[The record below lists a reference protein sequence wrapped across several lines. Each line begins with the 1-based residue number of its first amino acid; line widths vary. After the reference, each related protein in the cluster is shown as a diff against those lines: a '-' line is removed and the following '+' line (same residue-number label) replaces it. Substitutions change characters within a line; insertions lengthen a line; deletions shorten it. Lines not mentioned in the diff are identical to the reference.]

1 MPRPSTDGPVEKQAL
16 TTTSGARKPRSHG
29 PPINALAADLT
40 RQLGPRK
47 VLHQLSERLNYRYD
61 AIQFGVTPLAVVLP
75 ESTADV
81 VAAVKAARAA
91 GVPVVGRGA
100 GSGLSGGSAPMQ
112 EALVIAFTRMTALQ
126 VFPERREAIAQPG
139 VITLKVTEA
148 ARPHG
153 LIYPPDPAS
162 FRTSTI
168 GGNLAENAGGP
179 MCLKY
184 GVTGDYVTALEFVD
198 AAGDVHRVTR
208 DAYDLAGLLIGS
220 EGTLGLI
227 TEATLRLIPPAKF
240 TRTLMAHFAEVGQA
254 AEAVSAAIA
263 AGAVPAKLEFMD
275 RACTNAIE
283 DYLHLGL
290 PREAEAVIL
299 VDTDGNDLDT
309 VTGEL
314 DLVQQAC
321 AAAGGVTRLARDPA
335 EADALWQARRSIS
348 PALGRIRP
356 QRMNE
361 DIVVPRSTLPDV
373 VREIRAL
380 GDASGFHLV
389 QFGHIGDG
397 NLHPNIMFDPR
408 TESPQAVHDLAHRIA
423 LVALRHGGVLSGEH
437 GIGTMKRDFMTD
449 ALDPA
454 TLNALRD
461 VKRALDPAGTLNPG
475 KILPDPQTPEAPH
488 AHP

>member
-1 MPRPSTDGPVEKQAL
+1 MAVEKQAL
-16 TTTSGARKPRSHG
+16 TTNSRARKPRSEG
-29 PPINALAADLT
+29 VPDNALATELV
-40 RQLGPRK
+40 RLLGAKK
-47 VLHQLSERLNYRYD
+47 VLHHLSERLNYRYD

-91 GVPVVGRGA
+91 GVPIIGRGA
-100 GSGLSGGSAPMQ
+100 GSGLSGGVTPLQ
-112 EALVIAFTRMTALQ
+112 ESLVISFTRMTGLQ
-126 VFPERREAIAQPG
+126 IFPERREAVAQPG
-139 VITLKVTEA
+139 VVTLKVTEA

-153 LIYPPDPAS
+153 LFYPPDPAS

-168 GGNLAENAGGP
+168 GGNLGENAGGP
-179 MCLKY
+179 LCFKY
-184 GVTGDYVTALEFVD
+184 GVTGDYVKELEFVD
-198 AAGDVHRVTR
+198 ADGEVHRVTR
-208 DAYDLAGLLIGS
+208 EAFDLAGLLIGS

-227 TEATLRLIPPAKF
+227 TEATLRLIPPPKF

-283 DYLHLGL
+283 DFLHLGL
-290 PREAEAVIL
+290 PREAEALVL
-299 VDTDGNDLDT
+299 VDTDGDDLDT
-309 VTGEL
+309 VTQEL
-314 DLVQQAC
+314 MLVEQAC
-321 AAAGGVTRLARDPA
+321 RNAGGVVKLAADPA
-335 EADALWQARRSIS
+335 QADALWQARRSIS

-361 DIVVPRSTLPDV
+361 DIVVPRSVLPDV

-380 GDASGFHLV
+380 GDASPFHLV

-408 TESPQAVHDLAHRIA
+408 TEDEAAVHDLAHQIA
-423 LVALRHGGVLSGEH
+423 LVAIRHGGVLSGEH
-437 GIGTMKRDFMTD
+437 GIGTMKRDFMRD
-449 ALDPA
+449 ALDPV
-454 TLNALRD
+454 TLGALWD
-461 VKRALDPAGTLNPG
+461 VKRALDPAGRLNPG
-475 KILPDPQTPEAPH
+475 KILPELMVEDGR
-488 AHP
+488 

>member
-1 MPRPSTDGPVEKQAL
+1 MTL
-16 TTTSGARKPRSHG
+16 THELSRT
-29 PPINALAADLT
+29 
-40 RQLGPRK
+40 LGPHK
-47 VLHQLSERLNYRYD
+47 VLTHPAERSNYRYD

-81 VAAVKAARAA
+81 VAAVRVARAA
-91 GVPVVGRGA
+91 GVPIIGRGA
-100 GSGLSGGSAPMQ
+100 ASGLSGGVVPLQ
-112 EALVIAFTRMTALQ
+112 ESLVISFTRMTRLSI
-126 VFPERREAIAQPG
+126 FPERREAVAQPG

-148 ARPHG
+148 AKPHG

-168 GGNLAENAGGP
+168 GGNLGENAGGP
-179 MCLKY
+179 MCFKY
-184 GVTGDYVTALEFVD
+184 GVTGDYVRALEFVD
-198 AAGDVHRVTR
+198 ESGEVHRVTR

-227 TEATLRLIPPAKF
+227 TEATLRLIPPPKH

-275 RACTNAIE
+275 RACTNAVE

-290 PREAEAVIL
+290 PRDAEAVLL
-299 VDTDGNDLDT
+299 VDTDGDDLEI
-309 VTGEL
+309 VEEER
-314 DLVQQAC
+314 DLVEAAC
-321 AAAGGVTRLARDPA
+321 LKAGGVVRRAADNA
-335 EADALWQARRSIS
+335 ESDALWQARRSIS

-361 DIVVPRSTLPDV
+361 DIVVPRSALPEV
-373 VREIRAL
+373 VRQIRAL
-380 GDASGFHLV
+380 GDSSGFHLV

-408 TESPQAVHDLAHRIA
+408 TESTEAVHDLAHKIA
-423 LVALRHGGVLSGEH
+423 LVAIEHGGVLSGEH

-449 ALDPA
+449 AVDPV
-454 TLNALRD
+454 TLGALWD
-461 VKRALDPAGTLNPG
+461 VKRALDPTLALNPG
-475 KILPDPQTPEAPH
+475 KILPDLVDT
-488 AHP
+488 